1 MILGWKLCKGGW
13 SRLVRSPPKAGSTGG
28 SMVSL
33 GMPLSEVMLTTGGS
47 LDSSRRFWEL
57 F

>member
-33 GMPLSEVMLTTGGS
+33 GMPLSEGMLTIGGS